1 MEEQELLRELRR
13 TAESGRITIGL
24 RTTRKALRRGELRLI
39 IAASNCPDEEL
50 ISKEEIEGVKVIRVS
65 RRNTDLGA
73 FIGKPFPVSVVGIV
87 DPGNSKI
94 LQVAGVS

>member
-24 RTTRKALRRGELRLI
+24 RTTRKALRSGELRLI
-39 IAASNCPDEEL
+39 VVASNCPDEEL
-50 ISKEEIEGVKVIRVS
+50 ASKEEIEGVKVIRVS

-73 FIGKPFPVSVVGIV
+73 FIGKPFPVSVVSIV